1 MSNSQESKDVQT
13 ALIKTSAQVA
23 WLIANTSATNVII
36 RALAEANKGNPLFLD
51 AIKKLHATH
60 IALSISSPMSDS
72 SISEY
77 EKALK
82 ELLPTSVALQ

>member
-1 MSNSQESKDVQT
+1 MNDNQETTDIQT
-13 ALIKTSAQVA
+13 ALIKTSEQVA

-36 RALAEANKGNPLFLD
+36 RSLAEANKENPLFLD

-60 IALSISSPMSDS
+60 IAISLPSAMSDS

-82 ELLPTSVALQ
+82 ELLPVTVALI